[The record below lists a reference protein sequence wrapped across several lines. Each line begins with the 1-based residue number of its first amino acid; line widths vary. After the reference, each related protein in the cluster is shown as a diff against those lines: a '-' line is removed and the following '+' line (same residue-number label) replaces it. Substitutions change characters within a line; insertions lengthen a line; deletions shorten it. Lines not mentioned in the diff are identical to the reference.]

1 MLKGPLG
8 SKGWVKIGLWA
19 PEPLDAAW
27 KDFRDHLVQSCFPE
41 GETEVEE
48 TWDFLLLV
56 RWGTLS
62 ALKPLNTVATTICF
76 YRLCS
81 DSSTPLWPHEMSPTT
96 TQLSGMQGL
105 YVYSCIPKTQ
115 QHAWPRVVCNTC
127 FEFVCLFVLKHLF
140 ARYSRRFLWIL
151 SQKIICWKLLL

>member
-1 MLKGPLG
+1 MLNLRTNVLPVMCLLGTYKGCWKGPLG

-41 GETEVEE
+41 GETEAEE
-48 TWDFLLLV
+48 TWDFPRLV
-56 RWGTLS
+56 ARGTLS

-81 DSSTPLWPHEMSPTT
+81 GLIHSTVATWDVPNNNTALWNART
-96 TQLSGMQGL
+96 L
-105 YVYSCIPKTQ
+105 YVYSCVPKTQ

-127 FEFVCLFVLKHLF
+127 FLSLFVCLF
-140 ARYSRRFLWIL
+140 
-151 SQKIICWKLLL
+151 